1 MRVLLLLLF
10 FSCQNEKEIISIE
23 LCNDIVPIPKEV
35 TFNDKDKGLAFS
47 KNIFVS
53 YENPTIK
60 PLIQIFKKEIQKI
73 TSLNINFLINKEN
86 SPDLIFNI
94 DKNLNKEEYQIDIN
108 ERVFF
113 SGGSYNA
120 LVMAK
125 NSLLQLISKKQ
136 ESIVF
141 PLIKIKD
148 YPDSSYRGLLIDL
161 ARLWHDIETLKD
173 VIDLASFYK
182 INHIQLHLTDDQAFT
197 FPTEKYPKL
206 PTPDRPYSKKD
217 FIELVE
223 YAKLLSLIHI

>member
-23 LCNDIVPIPKEV
+23 LSNDIVPIPKEV

-94 DKNLNKEEYQIDIN
+94 DENLNKEEYQIDIN
-108 ERVFF
+108 ERVFI
-113 SGGSYNA
+113 SGVSYNA

-141 PLIKIKD
+141 PLIKIKEFD
-148 YPDSSYRGLLIDL
+148 FAASPNPLIS
-161 ARLWHDIETLKD
+161 IVVYEP
-173 VIDLASFYK
+173 S
-182 INHIQLHLTDDQAFT
+182 
-197 FPTEKYPKL
+197 
-206 PTPDRPYSKKD
+206 TPSKVLRVC
-217 FIELVE
+217 IPE
-223 YAKLLSLIHI
+223 